1 MSTFGVQTI
10 VKYHQAQTNED
21 SIRTME

>member
-10 VKYHQAQTNED
+10 VKYHQAQTKED